1 MGMPKLFCKSAS
13 AQVGSSRLCN
23 PANAGFAAAD
33 AYRRHSAAYTFAA
46 VLAVAVI
53 AVFLLAA
60 AAPAARDVDGKEYG
74 LKLLAVS
81 EEGNTGVTA
90 NLFLRIAPG
99 TGNVFIESEPVT
111 KLDTRISTKLAK
123 EIACQSLP
131 GFSERCDSYDFFYRI
146 DANASIIGGPSAG
159 AAAAA
164 LAIAAVDDAQINQSV
179 AVTGTINSGGLTGQV
194 GGLKSKIDA
203 AAEAGLAEV
212 LIPGGE
218 RYAKIIVVNSST
230 KANSTKALDL
240 VEYGKSLGIG
250 VVEVNSLDETLLHLT
265 GRNYSFEEKGLEIS
279 SDYSEVMNGL
289 ASELCERSH
298 KLASGIEAMD
308 FGRIEKSQKPNSSG
322 EMENLGKVLEAANN
336 LTSDG
341 IKEKD
346 KGNFYSG
353 ASMCFGANVR
363 HSYLSMLG
371 KNISAQ
377 DALRQVN
384 LTYENAA
391 GFEKS
396 ISGATTMAG
405 MQVRGTV
412 KERLS
417 ETRQLLQLSSEDLKG
432 GNYNDG
438 IYRLAYA
445 KERLGSAMAWN
456 RFLKSH
462 RSSASAVP
470 LSEFDGGYNELLKAG
485 CVTRLQDA
493 DEHVQYLDIYLPG
506 MLKSSEELGPV
517 YSYLREG
524 DYSSCI
530 YRASLAKARA
540 NAMLSALSVS
550 ENITSLVDR
559 KLRAAKAS
567 IVRQTAKGDF
577 PIISYSYYEY
587 STSLMQTDPPSA
599 LLFAEYALELSNL
612 DIYLKS
618 NMKSSVNNKN
628 NAAAASA
635 STAIVPKQL
644 VAAFTVGFA
653 ASLAATAL
661 FFLVKK
667 ALDRKKKRIMIVK
680 KRVKTSRH

>member
-1 MGMPKLFCKSAS
+1 MGMLK
-13 AQVGSSRLCN
+13 
-23 PANAGFAAAD
+23 
-33 AYRRHSAAYTFAA
+33 
-46 VLAVAVI
+46 LAVAAIV
-53 AVFLLAA
+53 AFMLALNA
-60 AAPAARDVDGKEYG
+60 AGAAAARDVDGREYS

-81 EEGNTGVTA
+81 QEENIGITA
-90 NLFLRIAPG
+90 NLFLRISPG

-131 GFSERCDSYDFFYRI
+131 GFSERCDSYDFFYTI
-146 DANASIIGGPSAG
+146 DANASLIGGPSAG

-164 LAIAAVDDAQINQSV
+164 LAIAAVDDAPISQSV
-179 AVTGTINSGGLTGQV
+179 AVTGTINSGGLVGQV

-212 LIPGGE
+212 LIPDGE

-230 KANSTKALDL
+230 KANSTQALDL
-240 VEYGKSLGIG
+240 VEYGKPFRIN
-250 VVEVNSLDETLLHLT
+250 VVEVSSLEETLLHLT

-279 SDYSEVMNGL
+279 SDYSKVMNGL
-289 ASELCERSH
+289 ASEICERSS
-298 KLASGIEAMD
+298 KLASGIAATD
-308 FGRIEKSQKPNSSG
+308 FGHIEKSQKLNSSG
-322 EMENLGKVLEAANN
+322 EIENLGKVLEAANN

-341 IKEKD
+341 VKEKD

-363 HSYLSMLG
+363 HSYLSILG
-371 KNISAQ
+371 KNISVQ

-384 LTYENAA
+384 LTYEDAA

-396 ISGATTMAG
+396 IPGATTLAG

-417 ETRQLLQLSSEDLKG
+417 ETRQLLQLSSEDLKN

-456 RFLKSH
+456 RFLKSY
-462 RSSASAVP
+462 RSSKPAVP
-470 LSEFDGGYNELLKAG
+470 SFEFDGNKNNTLRDG
-485 CVTRLQDA
+485 CVTRLQEA
-493 DEHVQYLDIYLPG
+493 DEHMQYLDIYLPG

-550 ENITSLVDR
+550 ENITSLVGK
-559 KLRAAKAS
+559 KLRAAKGS

-587 STSLMQTDPPSA
+587 SASLMQTDPPSA

-618 NMKSSVNNKN
+618 DMKMKSNANDKNK
-628 NAAAASA
+628 AAAFA
-635 STAIVPKQL
+635 
-644 VAAFTVGFA
+644 VGFA

-661 FFLVKK
+661 FFLAKK
-667 ALDRKKKRIMIVK
+667 AFGRNKKRMIIVRKRIKPVK
-680 KRVKTSRH
+680 H

>member
-1 MGMPKLFCKSAS
+1 MGTPKLFFKSFS
-13 AQVGSSRLCN
+13 AI
-23 PANAGFAAAD
+23 
-33 AYRRHSAAYTFAA
+33 SAM
-46 VLAVAVI
+46 AVA
-53 AVFLLAA
+53 AVFLLALNA
-60 AAPAARDVDGKEYG
+60 AGAAAARDVDGREYG

-90 NLFLRIAPG
+90 NLFLRISQGA
-99 TGNVFIESEPVT
+99 GNVFIESEPVT

-123 EIACQSLP
+123 EIACKSLL

-146 DANASIIGGPSAG
+146 DANASLIGGPSAG
-159 AAAAA
+159 AAAAS
-164 LAIAAVDDAQINQSV
+164 LAIAAVDDAPINQSV
-179 AVTGTINSGGLTGQV
+179 AVTGTINSGGLIGQV

-203 AAEAGLAEV
+203 AAEAGLTKV
-212 LIPGGE
+212 LIPDGE
-218 RYAKIIVVNSST
+218 RYARIVVANSSA
-230 KANSTKALDL
+230 KANSTHTLDL
-240 VEYGKSLGIG
+240 VEYGKPLGIQ
-250 VVEVNSLDETLLHLT
+250 VVEVSSLEETLLHLT

-279 SDYSEVMNGL
+279 SDYSKVMNDL
-289 ASELCERSH
+289 ASEICERSL
-298 KLASGIEAMD
+298 KLASGIAAMD

-322 EMENLGKVLEAANN
+322 EIENLRKVLEAANN

-346 KGNFYSG
+346 KGNSYSG

-363 HSYLSMLG
+363 YTYLSILG
-371 KNISAQ
+371 YNISTQ

-384 LTYENAA
+384 LTYEDATA
-391 GFEKS
+391 FEKS
-396 ISGATTMAG
+396 IPAATALAD

-417 ETRQLLQLSSEDLKG
+417 ETRQLLQLSSEDLKS

-456 RFLKSH
+456 RFLKSYH
-462 RSSASAVP
+462 SSASAVP
-470 LSEFDGGYNELLKAG
+470 LSEFDGGYNESLKDG
-485 CVTRLQDA
+485 CVTRLQEA
-493 DEHVQYLDIYLPG
+493 DEHMQYLDIYLPG

-559 KLRAAKAS
+559 KLRAAKGS
-567 IVRQTAKGDF
+567 IVRQTAEGDF
-577 PIISYSYYEY
+577 PIVSYSYYEY
-587 STSLMQTDPPSA
+587 SSSLMQTDPPSA

-612 DIYLKS
+612 GIYLKS
-618 NMKSSVNNKN
+618 DVKSSVNNKN
-628 NAAAASA
+628 KAAAASA
-635 STAIVPKQL
+635 PTAIMPKQL
-644 VAAFTVGFA
+644 AAAFAVGFS

-661 FFLVKK
+661 FLLARK
-667 ALDRKKKRIMIVK
+667 AFNRKKKRIMIVR
-680 KRVKTSRH
+680 KRVKAGRH